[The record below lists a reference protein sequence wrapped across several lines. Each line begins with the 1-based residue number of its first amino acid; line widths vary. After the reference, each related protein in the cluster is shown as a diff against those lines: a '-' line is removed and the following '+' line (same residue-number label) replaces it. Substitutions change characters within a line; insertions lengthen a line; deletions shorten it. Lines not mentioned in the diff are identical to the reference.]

1 MMVIKMAK
9 TVNEKMAL
17 EAVRHR
23 LHVSRYSEAE
33 AKKAADLLRANDD
46 EVAGRLYIALTRSGV
61 KPSNY
66 TTSRLARIKNSIQDT
81 LSGLFGKVMGSV
93 TSSLQDFSVGEA
105 KYYGDML
112 GSIIPSAV
120 LDYFP
125 VTPVN
130 HIQLWAAANAN
141 PFQGALLSQYSGIL
155 TGDMSSAIGHAVSA
169 GILQGE
175 TYEQIINRVIGTP
188 SNGFSG
194 GVSATAA
201 RNVAT
206 ITRSAVS
213 HVSAE
218 AREMLGKNNSDII
231 DEEKWLS
238 TLDSHTS
245 KICIVRD
252 NLRYNVK
259 TKAGIGHSVP
269 YGAGPGRIHFGC
281 RSTAVFVV
289 KSLAEL
295 GIDGFDMPKGT
306 RASMNGQVPEDM
318 DYRAWMKA
326 IPASE
331 LERIV
336 GVERAQL
343 ITDGKLEPSKMF
355 DSKGGYL
362 TLEQLRKLD
371 RIPTYD

>member
-1 MMVIKMAK
+1 MSK

-23 LHVSRYSEAE
+23 LYVSRYSEAE
-33 AKKAADLLRANDD
+33 AVKAAELLRSNDD
-46 EVAGRLYIALTRSGV
+46 EVAGRIYVALNRSGINS
-61 KPSNY
+61 SNY
-66 TTSRLARIKNSIQDT
+66 TTGRLSRIKDSIKST
-81 LSGLFGKVMGSV
+81 VGNVFGKVMSSV
-93 TSSLQDFSVGEA
+93 TSSLQEFSVGEA

-112 GSIIPSAV
+112 GDIIPDAV
-120 LDYFP
+120 LDHFP

-130 HIQLWAAANAN
+130 HVQLWTAANSN
-141 PFQGALLSQYSGIL
+141 PFQGALLSQYASIL
-155 TGDMSSAIGHAVSA
+155 TDDTISSIGHAVGA
-169 GILQGE
+169 GIVQGE
-175 TYEQIINRVIGTP
+175 TYDQVIKRVIG
-188 SNGFSG
+188 SQDNGFNG

-201 RNVAT
+201 RNVST

-218 AREMLGKNNSDII
+218 AREILGQNNSDII
-231 DEEKWLS
+231 DIEKWLS

-259 TKAGIGHSVP
+259 TKEGIGHSVP

-281 RSTAVFVV
+281 RSTSVFVV
-289 KSLAEL
+289 KSLTDL
-295 GIDGFDMPKGT
+295 GLDGIDLPKGT

-318 DYRAWMKA
+318 DYRTWMKSL
-326 IPASE
+326 PASE
-331 LERIV
+331 LERVV
-336 GVERAQL
+336 GVDRAGL
-343 ITDGKLEPSKMF
+343 ILSGKLEPSKMF

-371 RIPTYD
+371 RIPSYD